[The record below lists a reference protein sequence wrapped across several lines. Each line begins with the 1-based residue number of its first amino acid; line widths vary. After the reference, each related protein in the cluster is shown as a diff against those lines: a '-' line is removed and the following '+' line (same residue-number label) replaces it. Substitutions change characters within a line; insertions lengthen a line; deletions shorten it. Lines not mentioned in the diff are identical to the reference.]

1 VVAALVLAAELCV
14 KKNLS
19 RCKAFKYWR
28 DYFILGSISSA
39 FKRPSVCVS
48 AFTSYDIQHN
58 IQHTSYS
65 RLHEYFRLMSGIIF
79 KRCWINP
86 LHTNFITNQHWCTVI
101 YLVITNALSNSST
114 WSVPLHLWVHAYSLP
129 FKTILSHI

>member
-1 VVAALVLAAELCV
+1 LAAELCV

-28 DYFILGSISSA
+28 DYFFLGNISSA

-58 IQHTSYS
+58 IQHTGYS
-65 RLHEYFRLMSGIIF
+65 RLHEYFRHVGYNIQKVLD
-79 KRCWINP
+79 KP
-86 LHTNFITNQHWCTVI
+86 LI
-101 YLVITNALSNSST
+101 YELYHKPTLVHRDVSIWL
-114 WSVPLHLWVHAYSLP
+114 
-129 FKTILSHI
+129 